1 MSTVYFDPIVGG
13 DGSTITDDNN
23 PLTGLGA
30 GGHKTRFVPAL
41 NNIVN
46 IAKFITDA
54 AKVDMVFDLVDYV
67 TTTNISL
74 VGDNTYSIGS
84 SVLVIGQTYKD
95 ENGIYY
101 VTNSD
106 WTRRSDASLSSN
118 FKAGKLV
125 GTKSGDVYVLD
136 VVDNFVLGTSDIT
149 FVKSSGQS
157 LGQALQ
163 SISNLSPIPSGKIL
177 FTSAQDTF
185 STTDISAVGKSIIA
199 RTNSLENDFQAK
211 DTTLSQLSGKPYTN
225 YGVGLLNAP
234 ADSLATK
241 SYVDN
246 AVASGGMDLTPYA
259 RLDGAAFTGNVT
271 AVTPL
276 TGDNS
281 TKVATTA
288 FVQGAVASSGGGSGG
303 AYAIAKMN
311 INNGVVAH
319 SMGFANVSGITSGFH
334 FTFETEMT
342 DAEYIVNANT
352 NAYIATETGF
362 WAAVP
367 CIVTS
372 MTTQGF
378 NITFGNNNG
387 LMVGDYTLFVGVFR

>member
-46 IAKFITDA
+46 IAKFVTDA

-67 TTTNISL
+67 STTNISL
-74 VGDNTYSIGS
+74 VGDNNYPIGS
-84 SVLVIGQTYKD
+84 SVLVVGQTYKD
-95 ENGIYY
+95 ENGIYE
-101 VTNSD
+101 VTSSD
-106 WTRRSDASLSSN
+106 WTRRSDANISAN

-125 GTKSGDVYVLD
+125 GTKEGDVYVLD
-136 VVDNFVLGTSDIT
+136 VVDNFTLGTSEIE
-149 FVKSSGQS
+149 FVKSSGQT
-157 LGQALQ
+157 LGQSLE

-177 FTSAQDTF
+177 CTTGVDTF
-185 STTDISAVGKSIIA
+185 GTTDISAVGKSIIA
-199 RTNSLENDFQAK
+199 RTTSLEDDFQSK
-211 DTTLSQLSGKPYTN
+211 DETLTQLSGKPFTN

-241 SYVDN
+241 EYVDN

-259 RLDGAAFTGNVT
+259 RLDGAAFTGTVT

-276 TGDNS
+276 SSDNS

-303 AYAIAKMN
+303 AYAIAKLN
-311 INNGVVAH
+311 INNGVVSH
-319 SMGFANVSGITSGFH
+319 SRGFSNISGITSGFH
-334 FTFETEMT
+334 FTFETDMSDT
-342 DAEYIVNANT
+342 DFIVNATT
-352 NAYIATETGF
+352 NSYIATETGF

-367 CIVTS
+367 CIVSS